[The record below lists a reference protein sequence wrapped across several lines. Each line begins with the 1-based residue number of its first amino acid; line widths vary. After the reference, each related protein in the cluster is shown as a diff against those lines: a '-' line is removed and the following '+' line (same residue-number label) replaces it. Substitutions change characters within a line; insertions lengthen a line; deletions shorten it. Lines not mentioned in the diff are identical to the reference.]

1 MATEDLIGPLNDVE
15 QQYAPP
21 TLFVAGDLALLHHGA
36 RVAIVGSRQATP
48 EGCARARKLASRLCD
63 RGMVVVSG
71 LAQGIDTA
79 AHQAALDRGGRTP
92 CASSLAICPV
102 SMALSRD
109 HLLHV
114 GLIFRNELATC
125 SAFSLLLTQQLG
137 QSSPEVAQESL

>member
-1 MATEDLIGPLNDVE
+1 MRLVVAATV
-15 QQYAPP
+15 
-21 TLFVAGDLALLHHGA
+21 VVLLHSAPVDVASAQIPA
-36 RVAIVGSRQATP
+36 RVPPPYTLMDAESRVSLQVGIETP
-48 EGCARARKLASRLCD
+48 L
-63 RGMVVVSG
+63 RGNG
-71 LAQGIDTA
+71 
-79 AHQAALDRGGRTP
+79 P